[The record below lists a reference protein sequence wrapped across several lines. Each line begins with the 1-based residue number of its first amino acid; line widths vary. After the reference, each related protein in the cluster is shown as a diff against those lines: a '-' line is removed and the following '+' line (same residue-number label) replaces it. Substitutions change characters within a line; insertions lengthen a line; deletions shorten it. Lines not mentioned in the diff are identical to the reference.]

1 MKASWLG
8 WGIVLG
14 GLAACGG
21 GHEDLAGSKEAASAV
36 AAQTPARAL
45 SRADIEVAVRG
56 NLRDTLPFTGTLAAL
71 KSSSIAAEVEARVR
85 DVLVREGEVVRQ
97 GQELAR
103 LDSESLDQSV
113 SEQQAQLAG
122 NQSRLKLAR
131 IKLDKQH
138 ELLQKGFISQL
149 AYDEAESEYTVRQGE
164 LQAQSSQLAR
174 ARRLQADSVVR
185 APIAGVVYE
194 RKINPGEIAA
204 KNARLF
210 SIADLGV
217 LELSASV
224 PSQWIGRI
232 KPGQQARFSVE
243 GLPDE
248 STGEVVRVNPVAQSG
263 TRSFLIYIRVNNA
276 DGRLKAGQFAKGGV
290 VLRELAGQ
298 VVLPQTAV
306 QDLQGQP
313 WVMLVTQ
320 GRLKHQ
326 PVKVLLWSQSERK
339 LAVAGL
345 NPGQLVLAAPLL
357 GVASGDAVTLPA
369 ELK

>member
-1 MKASWLG
+1 ML
-8 WGIVLG
+8 
-14 GLAACGG
+14 LAL
-21 GHEDLAGSKEAASAV
+21 LAGCGKHEEDAASGKTAASATV
-36 AAQTPARAL
+36 AGARELARA
-45 SRADIEVAVRG
+45 DVEVAQLSS
-56 NLRDTLPFTGTLAAL
+56 LRDALPFTGTLAAL
-71 KSSSIAAEVEARVR
+71 KSSSIAAEVEARVK
-85 DVLVREGEVVRQ
+85 DVLVREGESVRQ

-149 AYDEAESEYTVRQGE
+149 AYDEAESEFTVRQGE
-164 LQAQSSQLAR
+164 LQAQISQLAR

-210 SIADLGV
+210 SIADLSV
-217 LELSASV
+217 LELSATV
-224 PSQWIGRI
+224 PAQWIGRI
-232 KPGQQARFSVE
+232 QPGQQARFNVE

-248 STGEVVRVNPVAQSG
+248 LSGAVVRVNPVAQSG
-263 TRSFLIYIRVNNA
+263 TRSFLIYIRVDNR

-290 VLRELAGQ
+290 VLRQLEGQ

-306 QDLQGQP
+306 QDLQGKP
-313 WVMLVTQ
+313 WVMLVEQ
-320 GRLKHQ
+320 GRLQ
-326 PVKVLLWSQSERK
+326 RRPVQVLLWSQTERK
-339 LAVAGL
+339 VALQGVK
-345 NPGQLVLAAPLL
+345 PGQLVLSAALL
-357 GVASGDAVTLPA
+357 GVAAGDAVSLPTG
-369 ELK
+369 LK

>member
-1 MKASWLG
+1 MKASGLVW
-8 WGIVLG
+8 VLLTG
-14 GLAACGG
+14 VLAACGAQQD
-21 GHEDLAGSKEAASAV
+21 ESVANRTASAATAQSV
-36 AAQTPARAL
+36 AREL
-45 SRADIEVAVRG
+45 SQADVEVARLAS
-56 NLRDTLPFTGTLAAL
+56 LRDTLPFTGTLAAF
-71 KSSSIAAEVEARVR
+71 KSSSIAAEVEARVKT
-85 DVLVREGEVVRQ
+85 VLVREGEAVSQ

-149 AYDEAESEYTVRQGE
+149 AYDEAESEFTVRQGE
-164 LQAQSSQLAR
+164 LQAQISQLAR

-232 KPGQQARFSVE
+232 HAGQSARFSVE
-243 GLPDE
+243 GLPE
-248 STGEVVRVNPVAQSG
+248 EQEGQVVRVNPVAQSG
-263 TRSFLIYIRVNNA
+263 TRSFLIYIRVNNG
-276 DGRLKAGQFAKGGV
+276 DGKLKAGQFAKGGV
-290 VLRELAGQ
+290 VLRQLDGQ

-306 QDLQGQP
+306 QDLNGKP
-313 WVMLVTQ
+313 WVMLVEK
-320 GRLKHQ
+320 GRLKRQ
-326 PVKVLLWSQSERK
+326 PVTVTLWSQTERK
-339 LAVAGL
+339 VALQGVAA
-345 NPGQLVLAAPLL
+345 GQTVLSAALL
-357 GVASGDAVTLPA
+357 GVASGDAVSLPA
-369 ELK
+369 GLK

>member
-1 MKASWLG
+1 VDAAAQRHDAFHGGCRNAGNNKKWKLETMKASWLG
-8 WGIVLG
+8 WCVL
-14 GLAACGG
+14 LMMLTACGG
-21 GHEDLAGSKEAASAV
+21 GRTG
-36 AAQTPARAL
+36 ARRTSRPLPCCTDHGADM
-45 SRADIEVAVRG
+45 SRADVVVARPGV
-56 NLRDTLPFTGTLAAL
+56 LRDTLPFTGTLAAL
-71 KSSSIAAEVEARVR
+71 KSSSIAAEVEARVEQ
-85 DVLVREGEVVRQ
+85 VLVREGETVRP
-97 GQELAR
+97 GQVLAR

-174 ARRLQADSVVR
+174 ARRQQADSVVR

-210 SIADLGV
+210 SIADLSV

-224 PSQWIGRI
+224 PSQWIGQI
-232 KPGQQARFSVE
+232 KAGQQARFSVE

-248 STGEVVRVNPVAQSG
+248 
-263 TRSFLIYIRVNNA
+263 
-276 DGRLKAGQFAKGGV
+276 
-290 VLRELAGQ
+290 
-298 VVLPQTAV
+298 
-306 QDLQGQP
+306 
-313 WVMLVTQ
+313 
-320 GRLKHQ
+320 
-326 PVKVLLWSQSERK
+326 
-339 LAVAGL
+339 
-345 NPGQLVLAAPLL
+345 
-357 GVASGDAVTLPA
+357 
-369 ELK
+369 